1 MQFFKVKTSEEL
13 RDELYSLVKLLDSEI
28 IGIEAALGRVLAT
41 DVHSPVDLPDF
52 NRSIMDGFAVRA
64 RDTFGASAS
73 SPAYL
78 KVTGEVLMGETTTLK
93 VSTGEAIKIATGGML
108 PANADAV
115 VMVEDTDYEMTERS
129 ENKVFAHHPLHHPTS
144 PACRVRDADRS
155 CSPDL
160 QDNILIEVTR
170 AVAPGDNIVRIGEDV
185 RKSQKILPKGHQLR
199 PQDIGA
205 LAGVGILEVEVYRQ
219 PTVAIIPTGDE
230 IIPPTETP
238 KPGQIRDI
246 NSYSLAELV
255 RQTGGIP
262 IRFGLIPDNYTALQ
276 ASVREAL
283 EKSDVVLI
291 SGGSSVGARDITL
304 DVIADIDGA
313 QILAHG
319 VSIRPGKPVI
329 AAIARD
335 KYIFGMPGNPVSAM
349 VVFELFVN
357 PLLQWLS
364 GLQQPQW
371 SIRSVNAKL
380 STNFSSDPGR
390 EDYIRVRLIETA
402 DGLMAEPVLGK
413 SALISTMV
421 KADGTVKIPIGVE
434 GLEAGEEV
442 TVFLF

>member
-1 MQFFKVKTSEEL
+1 MQFFNVKTSEEL
-13 RDELYSLVKLLDSEI
+13 SNELHSIVKPLDSEN
-28 IGIEAALGRVLAT
+28 IEIEFALGRVLAA
-41 DVHSPVDLPDF
+41 DVNSPVDLPDF

-78 KVTGEVLMGETTTLK
+78 NVTGEVLMGETTALK

-115 VMVEDTDYEMTERS
+115 VMVEDTDYEMTEQKIS
-129 ENKVFAHHPLHHPTS
+129 PPTLS
-144 PACRVRDADRS
+144 DDS
-155 CSPDL
+155 GS
-160 QDNILIEVTR
+160 QDDILIEVTR

-185 RKSQKILPKGHQLR
+185 QKSQRILQKGHQLR

-205 LAGVGILEVEVYRQ
+205 LAGVGIIQVEVYRQ
-219 PTVAIIPTGDE
+219 PKVAIIPTGDE
-230 IIPPTETP
+230 IIPPTEMP

-246 NSYSLAELV
+246 NSYSLAGLV
-255 RQTGGIP
+255 YQTGGIP
-262 IRFGLIPDNYTALQ
+262 LRFDLVTDDYTALQ
-276 ASVREAL
+276 TSVSEAL
-283 EKSDVVLI
+283 EKSDIVLI
-291 SGGSSVGARDITL
+291 SGGSSVGTRDVTL

-329 AAIARD
+329 AAVVRD

-349 VVFELFVN
+349 VVFELFVK

-364 GLQQPQW
+364 GLQQLQW
-371 SIRSVNAKL
+371 NTRSVNAKL

-390 EDYIRVRLIETA
+390 EDYVRVRLVETE
-402 DGLMAEPVLGK
+402 DGLIAEPVLGK

-421 KADGTVKIPIGVE
+421 KADGAVKIPIGVE
-434 GLEAGEEV
+434 GLEAGENV
-442 TVFLF
+442 TVLIF

>member
-13 RDELYSLVKLLDSEI
+13 RDELQSLVKLLDSEI
-28 IGIEAALGRVLAT
+28 SGIEPALGRVLAT

-78 KVTGEVLMGETTTLK
+78 KVIGEVLMGETTTLK
-93 VSTGEAIKIATGGML
+93 VSTGEAVKIATGGML

-115 VMVEDTDYEMTERS
+115 VMVEDTDYEMAES
-129 ENKVFAHHPLHHPTS
+129 KSS
-144 PACRVRDADRS
+144 PS
-155 CSPDL
+155 NS
-160 QDNILIEVTR
+160 QDDILIEVTK

-185 RKSQKILPKGHQLR
+185 RQSQKLLSKGHQLR

-230 IIPPTETP
+230 IIPPNETP

-246 NSYSLAELV
+246 NSYSLAGLV

-262 IRFGLIPDNYTALQ
+262 IRFSLIPDNHTALQ
-276 ASVREAL
+276 ESVREAL
-283 EKSDVVLI
+283 KTSDVVLI
-291 SGGSSVGARDITL
+291 SGGSSVGTRDVAL
-304 DVIADIDGA
+304 DVIAGIDGA

-349 VVFELFVN
+349 VVFELFVKS
-357 PLLQWLS
+357 LLQWLS
-364 GLQQPQW
+364 GLQQPNW
-371 SIRSVNAKL
+371 DIKSVKAKL
-380 STNFSSDPGR
+380 NTNFSSDAGR
-390 EDYIRVRLIETA
+390 EDYVRVRLIETA

>member
-1 MQFFKVKTSEEL
+1 MQFFNVKTSEEL
-13 RDELYSLVKLLDSEI
+13 IDELYSLVKTLDSEI
-28 IGIEAALGRVLAT
+28 IEIESALGRVLAA
-41 DVHSPVDLPDF
+41 DVHSPVNLPDF

-73 SPAYL
+73 LPAYL

-93 VSTGEAIKIATGGML
+93 VASGEAIKIATGGML
-108 PANADAV
+108 PENADAV
-115 VMVEDTDYEMTERS
+115 VMVEDTDYEMTEQQMS
-129 ENKVFAHHPLHHPTS
+129 PTTPPGGS
-144 PACRVRDADRS
+144 DFQND
-155 CSPDL
+155 
-160 QDNILIEVTR
+160 ILIEVTR

-185 RKSQKILPKGHQLR
+185 RKEQIILQKGHQLR

-205 LAGVGILEVEVYRQ
+205 LAGVGILEVAVYRQ
-219 PTVAIIPTGDE
+219 PTVALIPTGDE

-246 NSYSLAELV
+246 NSYSLAGLV
-255 RQTGGIP
+255 QQTVGIP
-262 IRFGLIPDNYTALQ
+262 IRFDLVPDNHTALQ
-276 ASVREAL
+276 TSVREAL

-291 SGGSSVGARDITL
+291 SGGSSVGTRDVTL
-304 DVIADIDGA
+304 DVIADVDGA

-329 AAIARD
+329 VAVVGN
-335 KYIFGMPGNPVSAM
+335 KYLFGMPGNPVSAM
-349 VVFELFVN
+349 VVLERFVK

-371 SIRSVNAKL
+371 IVRSVNAKL

-390 EDYIRVRLIETA
+390 EDYVRVKLVETE
-402 DGLMAEPVLGK
+402 DGLIAEPVLGK
-413 SALISTMV
+413 SALISIMV
-421 KADGTVKIPIGVE
+421 KADGAVKIPIGVE

-442 TVFLF
+442 TVFIF

>member
-28 IGIEAALGRVLAT
+28 IGIESALGRVLAT

-78 KVTGEVLMGETTTLK
+78 KVTGEVFMGETTTLK

-108 PANADAV
+108 PVHADAV
-115 VMVEDTDYEMTERS
+115 VMVEDTDYGMTEHKIS
-129 ENKVFAHHPLHHPTS
+129 HHPTS

-155 CSPDL
+155 CIPDS
-160 QDNILIEVTR
+160 QDDILIEVTR

-230 IIPPTETP
+230 IIPPNETP

-246 NSYSLAELV
+246 NSYSLAGLV
-255 RQTGGIP
+255 CQTGGIP
-262 IRFGLIPDNYTALQ
+262 IRLGLIPDNHTALQ
-276 ASVREAL
+276 TSVREAL

-291 SGGSSVGARDITL
+291 SGGSSVGTRDVAL
-304 DVIADIDGA
+304 DVITGIDGA

-329 AAIARD
+329 AAVAKD

-349 VVFELFVN
+349 VVFELFVK

-380 STNFSSDPGR
+380 STNFASDAGR
-390 EDYIRVRLIETA
+390 EDYVRVRLIETA

-434 GLEAGEEV
+434 GLEAGEEIKV
-442 TVFLF
+442 LLF

>member
-1 MQFFKVKTSEEL
+1 MQFFNVKTSEEL
-13 RDELYSLVKLLDSEI
+13 IDELYSLVKTLDSEI
-28 IGIEAALGRVLAT
+28 IEIEPALGRVLAA
-41 DVHSPVDLPDF
+41 DVPSPVNLPDF

-73 SPAYL
+73 LPAYL
-78 KVTGEVLMGETTTLK
+78 KVTGEVLMGETTMLK
-93 VSTGEAIKIATGGML
+93 VASGEAIKIATGGML
-108 PANADAV
+108 PENADAV
-115 VMVEDTDYEMTERS
+115 VMVEDTDYEMTEQKMS
-129 ENKVFAHHPLHHPTS
+129 PTTPPGDS
-144 PACRVRDADRS
+144 DF
-155 CSPDL
+155 
-160 QDNILIEVTR
+160 QDDILIEVTR

-185 RKSQKILPKGHQLR
+185 RQEQIILPKGHQLR

-205 LAGVGILEVEVYRQ
+205 LAGIGILEVAVYRQ

-246 NSYSLAELV
+246 NSYSLAGLV
-255 RQTGGIP
+255 QQTVGIP
-262 IRFGLIPDNYTALQ
+262 IRFDLVPDNHTALQ
-276 ASVREAL
+276 TSVREAL

-291 SGGSSVGARDITL
+291 SGGSSVGTRDVTL
-304 DVIADIDGA
+304 DVIADVDGA

-329 AAIARD
+329 VAVVGN
-335 KYIFGMPGNPVSAM
+335 KYLFGMPGNPVSAM
-349 VVFELFVN
+349 VVFERFVK
-357 PLLQWLS
+357 PLLHWLS

-371 SIRSVNAKL
+371 IVRSVNAKL

-390 EDYIRVRLIETA
+390 EDYVRVKLVETE

-421 KADGTVKIPIGVE
+421 KADGAVKIPIGVE

-442 TVFLF
+442 TVFIF

>member
-1 MQFFKVKTSEEL
+1 MQFFNVKTSEEL
-13 RDELYSLVKLLDSEI
+13 IDELYSLVKTLDSEI
-28 IGIEAALGRVLAT
+28 IEIEPALGRVLAA
-41 DVHSPVDLPDF
+41 DVPSPVNLPDF

-73 SPAYL
+73 LPAYL
-78 KVTGEVLMGETTTLK
+78 KVTGEVLMGETTMLK
-93 VSTGEAIKIATGGML
+93 VASGEAIKIATGGML
-108 PANADAV
+108 PENADAV
-115 VMVEDTDYEMTERS
+115 VMVEDTDYEMTEQKMS
-129 ENKVFAHHPLHHPTS
+129 PTTPPGDS
-144 PACRVRDADRS
+144 DF
-155 CSPDL
+155 
-160 QDNILIEVTR
+160 QDDILIEVTR

-185 RKSQKILPKGHQLR
+185 RQEQIILPKGHQLR

-205 LAGVGILEVEVYRQ
+205 LAGIGILEVAVYRQ

-246 NSYSLAELV
+246 NSYSLAGLV
-255 RQTGGIP
+255 QQTVGIP
-262 IRFGLIPDNYTALQ
+262 IRFDLVPDNHTALQ
-276 ASVREAL
+276 TSVREAL

-291 SGGSSVGARDITL
+291 SGGSSVGTRDVTL
-304 DVIADIDGA
+304 DVIADVDGA

-329 AAIARD
+329 VAVVGN
-335 KYIFGMPGNPVSAM
+335 KYLFGMPGNPVSAM
-349 VVFELFVN
+349 VVFERFVK

-371 SIRSVNAKL
+371 IVRSVNAKL

-390 EDYIRVRLIETA
+390 EDYVRVKLVETE
-402 DGLMAEPVLGK
+402 DGPIAEPVLGK

-421 KADGTVKIPIGVE
+421 KADGAVKIPIGVE

-442 TVFLF
+442 TVFIF